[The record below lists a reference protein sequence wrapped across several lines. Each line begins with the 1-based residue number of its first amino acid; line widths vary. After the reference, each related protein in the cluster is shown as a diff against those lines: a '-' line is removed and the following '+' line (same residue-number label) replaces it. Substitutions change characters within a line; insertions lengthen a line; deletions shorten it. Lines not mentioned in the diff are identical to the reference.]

1 MVQKVLFFLGVMMYA
16 MTVVLVSGY
25 LGFVII
31 PQVFL
36 GFGLDGS
43 TAEQQMA
50 MLDIAFMV
58 YWVSIIP
65 HVWGLY
71 SKSTNKSSFIWKTL
85 ALIVA
90 LLVIWRMA
98 WNTPAQFV
106 FIVLVAICATLVYA
120 SAEDAEE
127 KKNIEGPA

>member
-1 MVQKVLFFLGVMMYA
+1 MAQKVLFFIGTMIYS
-16 MTVVLVSGY
+16 TIVVLVSGY

-43 TAEQQMA
+43 TAEEQMV

-58 YWVSIIP
+58 YWVSITP

-90 LLVIWRMA
+90 LIIIWRMA
-98 WNTPAQFV
+98 WSTPAE
-106 FIVLVAICATLVYA
+106 FILILLVSICTTLVYA
-120 SAEDAEE
+120 SADDTEE